1 MSSKKVDITI
11 IGGGILG
18 LSTAMQ
24 LSKRLTNSKIIVL
37 EKEENLAVHQTGHN
51 SGVIHSGLYYRPGS
65 QKASFCVDGASALR
79 TFCDEN
85 TIPYDL
91 VGKLVVATNEQELNR
106 LDTLLERGKANGVE
120 GITMIGPE
128 QLKEIEPHVTS
139 GIRAIHCPMTGII
152 DYVLVTNTY
161 AKIFQNNNG
170 EIFSSTKVL
179 SISKRSNRINIHTTN
194 GDFETKYIINCA
206 GLYAD
211 SIARKMGIDPGIRII
226 PFRGEYFALADNST
240 HLVNGL
246 IYPVPDP
253 AFPFLGVHYTRMI
266 NGTVE
271 AGPNAVLAFAQEGYS
286 KTKININE
294 FLGTLMYS
302 GFWSMTKKYWKT
314 GMQEMYRSLSK
325 DAFTKSLQKLLPE
338 INKSDLVSSGSGVRA
353 QAVDRTGFLLDD
365 FHIVETDRAIHV
377 QNAPSPA
384 ATSSLGIGNYITNI
398 ALKNFDL

>member
-1 MSSKKVDITI
+1 MTSKKVDITI

-24 LSKRLTNSKIIVL
+24 LSKKLPDSKIVVL
-37 EKEENLAVHQTGHN
+37 EKEDKLAVHQTGHN

-79 TFCDEN
+79 AFCDEN
-85 TIPYDL
+85 SIPYDL
-91 VGKLVVATNEQELNR
+91 VGKLVVATNEDELGR
-106 LDTLLERGKANGVE
+106 LDTLLERGQANGVQ
-120 GITMIGPE
+120 GIRMIGPE
-128 QLKEIEPHVTS
+128 EIIEIEPHVTS
-139 GIRAIHCPMTGII
+139 GVRAIHCPMTGII
-152 DYVLVTNTY
+152 DYTLVTNTY

-170 EIFSSTKVL
+170 EIFLSTKVV
-179 SISKRSNRINIHTTN
+179 SIGKKSNVINIQTN
-194 GDFETKYIINCA
+194 QGDFETKYIINCA

-226 PFRGEYFALADNST
+226 PFRGEYFTLAENST
-240 HLVNGL
+240 HLVKGL

-266 NGTVE
+266 NGGVE

-286 KTKININE
+286 KTKINISE
-294 FLGTLMYS
+294 FISTLLYS
-302 GFWSMTKKYWKT
+302 GFWVMTRKYWKT
-314 GMQEMYRSLSK
+314 GMQEMYRSFSK
-325 DAFTKSLQKLLPE
+325 DAFTKSLQKFLPE
-338 INKSDLVSSGSGVRA
+338 VKISDLVASGAGVRA

-365 FHIVETDRAIHV
+365 FHIVETDQAIHV

-384 ATSSLGIGNYITNI
+384 ATSSLGIGNHITNI

>member
-1 MSSKKVDITI
+1 MTSKKVDITI

-24 LSKRLTNSKIIVL
+24 LSKKLPDSKIVVL
-37 EKEENLAVHQTGHN
+37 EKEDKLAVHQTGHN

-65 QKASFCVDGASALR
+65 QKASFCVDGASTLR
-79 TFCDEN
+79 AFCDEN
-85 TIPYDL
+85 SIPYDL
-91 VGKLVVATNEQELNR
+91 VGKLVVATNEDELGR
-106 LDTLLERGKANGVE
+106 LDTLLERGQANGVQ
-120 GITMIGPE
+120 GIRMIGPE
-128 QLKEIEPHVTS
+128 EIIEIEPHVTS
-139 GIRAIHCPMTGII
+139 GVRAIHCPMTGII
-152 DYVLVTNTY
+152 DYTLVTNTY

-170 EIFSSTKVL
+170 EIFLSTKVV
-179 SISKRSNRINIHTTN
+179 SIGKKSNVINIQTN
-194 GDFETKYIINCA
+194 QGDFETKYIINCA

-226 PFRGEYFALADNST
+226 PFRGEYFTLAENST
-240 HLVNGL
+240 HLVKGL

-266 NGTVE
+266 NGGVE

-286 KTKININE
+286 KTKINISE
-294 FLGTLMYS
+294 FISTLLYS
-302 GFWSMTKKYWKT
+302 GFWVMTRKYWKT
-314 GMQEMYRSLSK
+314 GMQEMYRSFSK

-338 INKSDLVSSGSGVRA
+338 VKKSDLVPSGAGVRA

-365 FHIVETDRAIHV
+365 FHIVETDQAIHV

-384 ATSSLGIGNYITNI
+384 ATSSLGIGNHITNI

>member
-1 MSSKKVDITI
+1 MTSKKVDITI

-24 LSKRLTNSKIIVL
+24 LSKKLPDSKIVVL
-37 EKEENLAVHQTGHN
+37 EKEDKLAVHQTGHN

-79 TFCDEN
+79 AFCDEN
-85 TIPYDL
+85 SIPYDL
-91 VGKLVVATNEQELNR
+91 VGKLVVATNEDELGR
-106 LDTLLERGKANGVE
+106 LDTLLERGQANGVQ
-120 GITMIGPE
+120 GIRMIGPE
-128 QLKEIEPHVTS
+128 EIIEIEPHVTS
-139 GIRAIHCPMTGII
+139 GVRAIHCPMTGII
-152 DYVLVTNTY
+152 DYTLVTNTY

-170 EIFSSTKVL
+170 EIFLSTKVV
-179 SISKRSNRINIHTTN
+179 SIGKKSNVINIQTN
-194 GDFETKYIINCA
+194 QGDFETKYIINCA

-226 PFRGEYFALADNST
+226 PFRGEYFTLAENST
-240 HLVNGL
+240 HLVKGL

-266 NGTVE
+266 NGGVE

-286 KTKININE
+286 KTKINISE
-294 FLGTLMYS
+294 FISTLLYS
-302 GFWSMTKKYWKT
+302 GFWVMTRKYWKT
-314 GMQEMYRSLSK
+314 GMQEMYRSFSK

-338 INKSDLVSSGSGVRA
+338 VKKSDLVPSGAGVRA

-365 FHIVETDRAIHV
+365 FHIVETDQAIHV

-384 ATSSLGIGNYITNI
+384 ATSSLGIGNHITNI